1 MSDLHAVVAS
11 LDKKQY
17 CKERDQEN
25 VLGKPTLVCNPKMEC
40 RPTCSP
46 HIDIKFT
53 RYNIK
58 HKVA

>member
-25 VLGKPTLVCNPKMEC
+25 VLGRPTLVCNPKMEC

-46 HIDIKFT
+46 HIDIKLPG
-53 RYNIK
+53 II
-58 HKVA
+58 